1 VFILD
6 VPAEIG
12 LERATGRTG
21 KANLQFEK
29 LDRLVKVRKNYL
41 EMAENDSAT
50 IELIDAKN
58 PLDQVVD
65 EIYDIITDT
74 MILSE

>member
-1 VFILD
+1 MCQ
-6 VPAEIG
+6 IG

-29 LDRLVKVRKNYL
+29 LDRLVKVRQAYL
-41 EMAENDSAT
+41 EIAENDVGTFRIINS
-50 IELIDAKN
+50 EQSLER
-58 PLDQVVD
+58 VVD

-74 MILSE
+74 LIMSE